1 MPLTLEQAVGQ
12 QFLLSFDGTDEIPQ
26 ELTHILQRQH
36 VGGVILFRHKNMS
49 TLPRLRA
56 LIASLQTIARD
67 SGQPPLLIAVDQEG
81 GQLMAIGDGTP
92 FPGNMALGATRSE
105 KLAYSTGRALGREL
119 SSLGINVD
127 FAPVCDVNNNP
138 RNPVIGTRSFG
149 EDPRLV
155 AKLSAAMIR
164 GLQSAGVA
172 ATAKHFPGH
181 GDTAAD
187 SHRGAPVLK
196 HDRRRIHSLEL
207 VPFRSA
213 IQSNVRLVM
222 PGHIIMPAL
231 NGGSAKVPATVSPE
245 VLHGLLRRKM
255 QFKDVV
261 VSDALDM
268 HALEQGPGYVAE
280 AMAAVHA
287 GIDLLLFNHGLERV
301 EPAWANLV
309 QAIRRGLLSEQAARA
324 SAKRILDLKKW
335 IAKQAH
341 CQPQVVGCQEHQQLA
356 RQIAWQSVTLV
367 RNDAGELPL
376 RVSPQTRLAV
386 AVPVPDDL
394 TPADTSSYITIGL
407 ADPLRR
413 YHDTVEAFNF
423 RVQPEP
429 AEISQLCEKL
439 KSFDVLIV
447 GTINAA
453 EHRGQAELVKK
464 LIGQSRRLI
473 TVALRMPYDLAAY
486 PAARTHICTYSILP
500 PAMEALADAI
510 FGRIPFS
517 GVLPVTIPSR
527 GNVHR

>member
-1 MPLTLEQAVGQ
+1 MPLTLERAVGQ
-12 QFLLSFDGTDEIPQ
+12 QFLLSFDGTDEIPK
-26 ELTHILQRQH
+26 ELKQILQRQH

-56 LIASLQTIARD
+56 LIASLQTLAGD

-119 SSLGINVD
+119 SALGINVD

-187 SHRGAPVLK
+187 SHRGAPVLN

-231 NGGSAKVPATVSPE
+231 NGGSAEVPATISPE
-245 VLHGLLRRKM
+245 IIQGLLRRTMK
-255 QFKDVV
+255 FKGVV

-280 AMAAVHA
+280 AMAAIHA
-287 GIDLLLFNHGLERV
+287 GIDLLLFNHQLDRV

-309 QAIRRGLLSEQAARA
+309 QAVRRRLLSELAVRA
-324 SAKRILDLKKW
+324 SARRILNLKKW
-335 IAKQAH
+335 IAKQPH
-341 CQPQVVGCQEHQQLA
+341 GQPEVIGCEEHHRLAQQIA
-356 RQIAWQSVTLV
+356 RQSITLV

-376 RVSPQTRLAV
+376 RISPEAKIAV

-394 TPADTSSYITIGL
+394 TPADTSSYIKISL
-407 ADPLRR
+407 ADALRR
-413 YHDTVEAFNF
+413 YHTGVEAFTF
-423 RVQPEP
+423 HLHPEP
-429 AEISQLCEKL
+429 DEISQLCEKL
-439 KSFDVLIV
+439 AAFDVLII

-453 EHRGQAELVKK
+453 EHRGQTDLAKK
-464 LIGQSRRLI
+464 LIKQSRRVI
-473 TVALRMPYDLAAY
+473 TVALRMPYDLAGY

-500 PAMEALADAI
+500 PSMEALAEAL
-510 FGRIPFS
+510 FGKIPFT
-517 GVLPVTIPSR
+517 GILPVTIPSR
-527 GNVHR
+527 

>member
-1 MPLTLEQAVGQ
+1 MATRMPLTLEQAVGQ
-12 QFLLSFDGTDEIPQ
+12 QFLLSFDGTDELPD
-26 ELTHILQRQH
+26 ELKQVMQRQH
-36 VGGVILFRHKNMS
+36 VGGVILFRHKNIS
-49 TLPRLRA
+49 TLSKLRA
-56 LIASLQTIARD
+56 LTSALQRTARD

-105 KLAYSTGRALGREL
+105 KLAYSTGQALGREL
-119 SSLGINVD
+119 SALGINVD

-196 HDRRRIHSLEL
+196 HDRRRIYSLEL

-213 IQSNVRLVM
+213 ISSKVRLVM

-231 NGGSAKVPATVSPE
+231 NGGSAEVPATVSAE
-245 VLHGLLRRKM
+245 ILQGLLRRKM
-255 QFKDVV
+255 QFKGVV

-268 HALEQGPGYVAE
+268 HALEQGSGYVAE

-287 GIDLLLFNHGLERV
+287 GIDLLLFNHSLERV

-309 QAIRRGLLSEQAARA
+309 QAVRRGLLSEAAARA
-324 SAKRILDLKKW
+324 SARRILELKKW
-335 IAKQAH
+335 IAKQDH
-341 CQPQVVGCQEHQQLA
+341 CHHEVVGCQEHQQLA
-356 RQIAWQSVTLV
+356 QQIARKSITLV
-367 RNDAGELPL
+367 RNDDGELPL
-376 RVSPQTRLAV
+376 RVSPATTIAV
-386 AVPVPDDL
+386 AVPLPDDL
-394 TPADTSSYITIGL
+394 TPADTSSYVKIGL
-407 ADPLRR
+407 ADSLRR
-413 YHDTVEAFNF
+413 HH
-423 RVQPEP
+423 
-429 AEISQLCEKL
+429 AEITAFTFGLNPDAEELSQLQEKL
-439 KSFDVLIV
+439 AKFDVLIV

-464 LIGQSRRLI
+464 LIGQSRRVI
-473 TVALRMPYDLAAY
+473 TVAMRMPYDLAAY
-486 PAARTHICTYSILP
+486 SAARTHICTYSILP
-500 PAMEALADAI
+500 PSMEALADAI
-510 FGRIPFS
+510 FGRIPFP
-517 GVLPVTIPSR
+517 GILPVTIPTR
-527 GNVHR
+527 

>member
-12 QFLLSFDGTDEIPQ
+12 QFLLSFEGTDEIPK
-26 ELTHILQRQH
+26 ELKQIMQRQH
-36 VGGVILFRHKNMS
+36 VGGVILFRHKNIS
-49 TLPRLRA
+49 TPPQVRELTSA
-56 LIASLQTIARD
+56 LQQTAHD
-67 SGQPPLLIAVDQEG
+67 SGQPPVLIAADQEG

-92 FPGNMALGATRSE
+92 FPGNMALGATLSE
-105 KLAYSTGRALGREL
+105 NLAYATGRALGREL
-119 SSLGINVD
+119 SALGVNVD

-181 GDTAAD
+181 GDTASD

-213 IQSNVRLVM
+213 IQSNVRLIM

-231 NGGSAKVPATVSPE
+231 NGGSAEIPGTVSAE
-245 VLHGLLRRKM
+245 ILQALLRRKM
-255 QFKDVV
+255 KFNGVV

-268 HALEQGPGYVAE
+268 HALEQGSGYIAE
-280 AMAAVHA
+280 AMAAAHA
-287 GIDLLLFNHGLERV
+287 GIDLLLFNHQLDRV
-301 EPAWANLV
+301 EPAWANMV
-309 QAIRRGLLSEQAARA
+309 QAVRRGLLSEEAVRSSAR
-324 SAKRILDLKKW
+324 RILDLKKW
-335 IAKQAH
+335 IAKQSR
-341 CQPQVVGCQEHQQLA
+341 PQLEIVACEQHQQLA
-356 RQIAWQSVTLV
+356 QHIARKSVTLV
-367 RNDAGELPL
+367 RNDAEELPL
-376 RVSPQTRLAV
+376 RVSPDAKIAV

-394 TPADTSSYITIGL
+394 TPADTSSYVKIGL
-407 ADPLRR
+407 AEALRR
-413 YHDTVEAFNF
+413 YHAAVAAVTF
-423 RVQPEP
+423 RLNPDP
-429 AEISQLCEKL
+429 ADISQVCEKL
-439 KSFDVLIV
+439 ASFDVVIV

-464 LIGQSRRLI
+464 LIRQSGRMI

-500 PAMEALADAI
+500 PSMEALAEAI
-510 FGRIPFS
+510 FGQIPFL
-517 GVLPVTIPSR
+517 GVLPVTLASR
-527 GNVHR
+527 